1 MVSLLPELPDSGN
14 WRFEYKYRLYPSQYH
29 QVRAAIRPF
38 MRLDKFTSIAPK
50 RHYLVRSLYFDSAD
64 LRAYQEKVNGD
75 CDRTKLRIR
84 TYARSL
90 QENPDIRVEMKARKG
105 MSMEKHSTFISP
117 AYYQKFMQS
126 NHWPVLD
133 DPLLIEFE
141 RYVHLKTLLPIVL
154 VEYRREGFSA
164 RAQQGLRITFDHQV
178 QSSKATTLFPLA
190 PVFRAHQ
197 RGIIIFEI
205 KCNKSQ
211 PHWLRQL
218 VQTQGLRIAAN
229 SKFTQGVE
237 ISRPEIVQ
245 PSWSY

>member
-1 MVSLLPELPDSGN
+1 MPLIPDIPEIDN
-14 WRFEYKYRLYPSQYH
+14 WRFEYKYRLYPQQYR

-38 MRLDKFTSIAPK
+38 MRLDPYTSNTPQG
-50 RHYLVRSLYFDSAD
+50 RYLVRSLYFDTAD
-64 LRAYQEKVNGD
+64 MRAYQEKVKGD

-90 QENPDIRVEMKARKG
+90 QENSVIRVEMKARKG
-105 MSMEKHSTFISP
+105 ISMEKHSTFISP
-117 AYYQKFMQS
+117 ADYQKFIQS
-126 NHWPVLD
+126 NHWPAPN

-141 RYVHLKTLLPIVL
+141 RYVHLKTLMPLIL
-154 VEYRREGFSA
+154 VEYHREGFSA

-178 QSSKATTLFPLA
+178 QSTRATTLFPHS
-190 PVFRAHQ
+190 PFFRTHQ
-197 RGIIIFEI
+197 RGVIIFEI

-211 PHWLRQL
+211 PDWLHQL

-229 SKFTQGVE
+229 SKFAQGIE
-237 ISRPEIVQ
+237 ISRHEIVQ

>member
-1 MVSLLPELPDSGN
+1 MPLLPDIPDNNN
-14 WRFEYKYRLYPSQYH
+14 WRFEYKYRLYPQQYH

-38 MRLDKFTSIAPK
+38 MRLDTFTSNAPQG
-50 RHYLVRSLYFDSAD
+50 RYLVRSLYFDSAD

-84 TYARSL
+84 TYARNL

-105 MSMEKHSTFISP
+105 MSMEKHGSFISP
-117 AYYQKFMQS
+117 AYYQRFMQS
-126 NHWPVLD
+126 NHWPALD
-133 DPLLIEFE
+133 DPLLVEFE
-141 RYVHLKTLLPIVL
+141 RYIHLKTLVPLVL

-178 QSSKATTLFPLA
+178 QSAKARTLFPVA

-197 RGIIIFEI
+197 RGVIILEI
-205 KCNKSQ
+205 KCDKSQ
-211 PHWLRQL
+211 PHWLREL
-218 VQTQGLRIAAN
+218 VQVQGLRFVAN
-229 SKFTQGVE
+229 SKFTQGIEVV
-237 ISRPEIVQ
+237 RPELVR

>member
-1 MVSLLPELPDSGN
+1 VPLFPDIGN
-14 WRFEYKYRLYPSQYH
+14 WRFEYKYRLHPHQYH

-38 MRLDKFTSIAPK
+38 MKADAYTRSAPQG
-50 RHYLVRSLYFDSAD
+50 RYLVRSLYFDSAD
-64 LRAYQEKVNGD
+64 FRSYQEKVNGD

-84 TYARSL
+84 TYSRSL

-117 AYYQKFMQS
+117 ADYERFMRD
-126 NHWPVLD
+126 NHWPVLE

-141 RYVHLKTLLPIVL
+141 RYVRLKTLVPLVL

-178 QSSKATTLFPLA
+178 QSARAASLFPPA
-190 PVFRAHQ
+190 PIFRAHQ
-197 RGIIIFEI
+197 RGMVILEI

-211 PHWLRQL
+211 PHWLRQM
-218 VQTQGLRIAAN
+218 VQTQGLRIVAN
-229 SKFTQGVE
+229 SKFTQGIEV
-237 ISRPEIVQ
+237 SRPETVR
-245 PSWSY
+245 PAWSCA

>member
-1 MVSLLPELPDSGN
+1 MALLTDIPDNGN
-14 WRFEYKYRLYPSQYH
+14 WRFEYKYRLYPRQYH

-38 MRLDKFTSIAPK
+38 VRSDAFTSSAPQG
-50 RHYLVRSLYFDSAD
+50 RYLVRSLYFDSAD

-105 MSMEKHSTFISP
+105 MSMEKHGTFISP
-117 AYYQKFMQS
+117 AYYQGFMQS
-126 NHWPVLD
+126 NHWPALD
-133 DPLLIEFE
+133 DPLLVEFE
-141 RYVHLKTLLPIVL
+141 RYIHLKTLVPLVL

-164 RAQQGLRITFDHQV
+164 RAQQGLRITFDHKV
-178 QSSKATTLFPLA
+178 KSARATTLFPLA

-197 RGIIIFEI
+197 RGVIVLEI
-205 KCNKSQ
+205 KCDKSK
-211 PHWLRQL
+211 PHWLREL
-218 VQTQGLRIAAN
+218 VQAHGLRFVAN
-229 SKFTQGVE
+229 SKFTQSIEVV
-237 ISRPEIVQ
+237 RPELVR

>member
-1 MVSLLPELPDSGN
+1 MPVLPDIGN
-14 WRFEYKYRLYPSQYH
+14 WRFEYKYRLYPQQYH

-38 MRLDKFTSIAPK
+38 MRSDAYTNKAPRK
-50 RHYLVRSLYFDSAD
+50 RYLVRSLYFDSAD
-64 LRAYQEKVNGD
+64 FRSYQEKVNGD

-84 TYARSL
+84 TYSRSL

-117 AYYQKFMQS
+117 AYYKRFMQS

-133 DPLLIEFE
+133 DPLLVEFE
-141 RYVHLKTLLPIVL
+141 RYVRLKTLVPLIL

-178 QSSKATTLFPLA
+178 QSTKAASLFPSA

-197 RGIIIFEI
+197 RGVIILEI

-218 VQTQGLRIAAN
+218 VQTQGLRIVAN
-229 SKFTQGVE
+229 SKFTQGIE
-237 ISRPEIVQ
+237 TSRPELVR
-245 PSWSY
+245 PEWSYS